1 MTIIPFP
8 VLLTYF
14 QLHFRL
20 AIILSLGME
29 CFDYAL
35 DKVLVKYSVIIMLD
49 DDNMT
54 GYPFEHRNVGN
65 ASKVKKKT
73 IFDVWVWLVQIKK
86 DVIFVGQCSAKLSI
100 FFYPSYLS
108 SFSWRSHVQSRTL
121 HFSSESSCN
130 NLPFKF
136 KSTNAPICVFLILIQ
151 FILY

>member
-35 DKVLVKYSVIIMLD
+35 DKVLVKYSVIKMLD
-49 DDNMT
+49 GRLMT

-73 IFDVWVWLVQIKK
+73 IFDVKLQVLGLTGADK
-86 DVIFVGQCSAKLSI
+86 DRC
-100 FFYPSYLS
+100 YPCWSM
-108 SFSWRSHVQSRTL
+108 FSQ
-121 HFSSESSCN
+121 
-130 NLPFKF
+130 
-136 KSTNAPICVFLILIQ
+136 A
-151 FILY
+151 